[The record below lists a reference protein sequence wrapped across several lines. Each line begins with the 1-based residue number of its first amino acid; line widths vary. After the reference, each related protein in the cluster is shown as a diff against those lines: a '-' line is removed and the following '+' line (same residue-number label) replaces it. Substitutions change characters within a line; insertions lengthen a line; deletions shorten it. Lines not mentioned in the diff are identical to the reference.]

1 MVVAAQAP
9 LAERIHNWLKT
20 TQVSFVPAAG
30 GEDPLLQT
38 VLTRLQERF
47 AALGHYVQ
55 ERPNAQ
61 TTLFVTTARYGE
73 PVNWRE
79 SVMLTGRRR
88 FGLNHTPLTYTVMH
102 VTPAQLQER
111 LGYFERVLAKEMPDA
126 ADFAFPGLAETAYR
140 TLIEQGRRGGPIMS
154 FIRLVQAQA
163 KCIRLVIVVGDATVE
178 SAYYL
183 DLVGGYPHVTMGD
196 DAEAFY
202 DDMVRRIVTS
212 VSTGEVTQHAVTEP
226 VVTQA
231 EWQRLSTPQ
240 AMKTAGLELGQRNF
254 FTEMVRVSDL
264 TNVPAVGDSI
274 ASQYSE
280 GCFATWDAHL
290 QALIATITGS
300 ARPVEKQNLTDDEL
314 AVIVSVRPDGLG
326 AVVRHV
332 EGKRNDSP
340 SSEAVELRDLD
351 FSLPSITLGA
361 AWGDDAGASV
371 PVVRSKLHGHRGVC
385 AYDPKVVEFVPL
397 DVPYYHYP
405 VSCATDAQARAI
417 KTSFGRAE
425 CLRNPNDPRKVAFTI
440 LPTHGLVVVEK
451 WVEGKAPLQLLWE
464 LMDSG
469 AFEVDRL
476 VPQGPHGFDLGADG
490 RMHLVE

>member
-1 MVVAAQAP
+1 MIVAAQVP
-9 LAERIHNWLKT
+9 LAERVHGWLKT

-30 GEDPLLQT
+30 AEDPLLQT
-38 VLTRLQERF
+38 VLAQLQGRF

-55 ERPNAQ
+55 DRPNAQ

-88 FGLNHTPLTYTVMH
+88 FGLNHTPLTYTILR

-111 LGYFERVLAKEMPDA
+111 LDYFERVLAKATSDA

-154 FIRLVQAQA
+154 FIRLMQAQA
-163 KCIRLVIVVGDATVE
+163 KCIRLVIVVGDDAVE
-178 SAYYL
+178 SAYYF
-183 DLVGGYPHVTMGD
+183 DLVGGYPHVIAGADLT
-196 DAEAFY
+196 AFY

-226 VVTQA
+226 IVTQA
-231 EWQRLSTPQ
+231 EWQRLTTPA
-240 AMKTAGLELGQRNF
+240 AMKTAGIELGRRNF
-254 FTEMVRVSDL
+254 FTEMVRVADL

-280 GCFATWDAHL
+280 GCFASWDAHL

-351 FSLPSITLGA
+351 FALPSVTLGNT
-361 AWGDDAGASV
+361 WGVDAGASV
-371 PVVRSKLHGHRGVC
+371 PVVRSKLHGHRGVS
-385 AYDPKVVEFVPL
+385 AYDPSMVEFVPL
-397 DVPYYHYP
+397 DAPYYHYP

-417 KTSFGRAE
+417 KASFGRAE
-425 CLRNPNDPRKVAFTI
+425 CLRNPADPRQVAFTI

-451 WVEGKAPLQLLWE
+451 WVPGKAPLQVLWE
-464 LMDSG
+464 LMDTG
-469 AFEVDRL
+469 GFEVDRL
-476 VPQGPHGFDLGADG
+476 VPQGPHGFDPGPDG

>member
-1 MVVAAQAP
+1 MNFIAQVP
-9 LAERIHNWLKT
+9 PAERIHGWLKT
-20 TQVSFVPAAG
+20 THVSFVPAAG
-30 GEDPLLQT
+30 VEDPLIQDVLARLQT
-38 VLTRLQERF
+38 RF
-47 AALGHYVQ
+47 AAQGHYVQ

-88 FGLNHTPLTYTVMH
+88 FGLNHTPMTYTLLH
-102 VTPAQLQER
+102 VTPAQLDER
-111 LGYFERVLAKEMPDA
+111 LDYFERVLQKETSDP

-163 KCIRLVIVVGDATVE
+163 KCIRLVVLVGEATVE
-178 SAYYL
+178 SAYYF
-183 DLVGGYPHVTMGD
+183 DLVGGYPRVVAGAD
-196 DAEAFY
+196 IEAFY

-226 VVTQA
+226 IVGQA
-231 EWQRLSTPQ
+231 EWQRLTTPA
-240 AMKTAGLELGQRNF
+240 AMKAAGIELGARNF
-254 FTEMVRVSDL
+254 FTEMVRVADL

-300 ARPVEKQNLTDDEL
+300 ARPVEKQHLTDDEL

-351 FSLPSITLGA
+351 FALPSVTLGN
-361 AWGDDAGASV
+361 AWGPDAGASV
-371 PVVRSKLHGHRGVC
+371 PVVRSKLHGHRGV
-385 AYDPKVVEFVPL
+385 AAFDPTKVEFVPL
-397 DVPYYHYP
+397 DLPYYHYP
-405 VSCATDAQARAI
+405 VSCATDAQARGI
-417 KTSFGRAE
+417 KSAFSRAA
-425 CLRNPNDPRKVAFTI
+425 CLRNPDDPRQVAFTI

-451 WVEGKAPLQLLWE
+451 WVPGKAPLELLWE

-469 AFEVDRL
+469 GFQVDRL
-476 VPQGPHGFDLGADG
+476 VPQGPHGFEPGADD
-490 RMHLVE
+490 RLHLVE